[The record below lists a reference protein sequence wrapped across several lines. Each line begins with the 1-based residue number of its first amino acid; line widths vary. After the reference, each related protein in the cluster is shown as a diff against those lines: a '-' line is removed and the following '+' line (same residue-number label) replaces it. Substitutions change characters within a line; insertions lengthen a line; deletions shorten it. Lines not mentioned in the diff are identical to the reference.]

1 MQIRIIVLLI
11 LLMGLVGCSYTK
23 AYIINQ
29 SEIIRVKANQNIT
42 AEYDGWLLSDRAVD
56 RIMDIKIKKVNLK

>member
-1 MQIRIIVLLI
+1 
-11 LLMGLVGCSYTK
+11 MGLVGCSYTK